1 MDIAFF
7 EDGSGADAKWLE
19 VLGCGMVHPQ
29 VLRNSGVDPD
39 RYQGYAFGMGIER
52 LAMLRYGVHDL
63 RLFFENDVRF
73 LRQFRHEF

>member
-1 MDIAFF
+1 M
-7 EDGSGADAKWLE
+7 KWLE

-29 VLRNSGVDPD
+29 VLRNADVDPEK
-39 RYQGYAFGMGIER
+39 YQGYAFGMGIER